1 MEAVAARQSE
11 RRLAKV
17 KIGGRGFIS
26 HQMLGLFFFMLWRVI
41 NQVSIGGASL
51 QVLLKRDLFL
61 AVLHCTTKKV

>member
-41 NQVSIGGASL
+41 NQVSL
-51 QVLLKRDLFL
+51 HVLFKRYFSCCS
-61 AVLHCTTKKV
+61 ALHNEKG